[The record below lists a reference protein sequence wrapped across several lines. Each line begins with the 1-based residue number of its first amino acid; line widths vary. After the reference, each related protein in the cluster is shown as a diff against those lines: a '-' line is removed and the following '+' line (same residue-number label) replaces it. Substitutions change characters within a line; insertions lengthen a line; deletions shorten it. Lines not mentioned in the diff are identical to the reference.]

1 MSVVRL
7 VFLGTP
13 DIARHCLESIFRDEH
28 YRIVGVVTQPDRPA
42 GRNMK
47 LKASPVKEFAEEKKL
62 PVITPDNV
70 NSEEVIEVIR
80 SWKAEAAVVVAYG
93 QIIRHDLLNLFK
105 RNIVNVHASL
115 LPKWRGAA
123 PIQRSI
129 EAGETHTGVS
139 LQIITQGLDAGD
151 IIGEKKIDI
160 LPDEK
165 SSYAYCMDH

>member
-62 PVITPDNV
+62 PKKTFLNKLKKVIKDV
-70 NSEEVIEVIR
+70 
-80 SWKAEAAVVVAYG
+80 
-93 QIIRHDLLNLFK
+93 L
-105 RNIVNVHASL
+105 
-115 LPKWRGAA
+115 
-123 PIQRSI
+123 
-129 EAGETHTGVS
+129 
-139 LQIITQGLDAGD
+139 GL
-151 IIGEKKIDI
+151 
-160 LPDEK
+160 
-165 SSYAYCMDH
+165 